1 MLVTFVR
8 VLIGFVMGFGLLLAA
23 ITIHSF
29 TPTLDPVAPVS
40 FLDKISYWMGVHEKS
55 AIVIVDVGA
64 WSTIVY
70 TYIFH
75 RHVSDGSFHI
85 EKEYKNTILPGLFSD
100 EVAADKTLLTHKIDD
115 ILNQAVKNLPNSVF
129 RLRLRPQDCRSEE
142 CRPPMVVKVSNEALN
157 LNKNRVSSVL
167 QNLSRRLDTNSSF
180 YFNPEKSFGAL
191 HRLADETALQ
201 WFAISLLSHSFVNWK
216 TVKSIILLN
225 VSEQDLFITTAVPL
239 DQALPEHRVIS
250 LRHLHAF
257 GHKVSLFVS

>member
-75 RHVSDGSFHI
+75 RHVSDA
-85 EKEYKNTILPGLFSD
+85 LW
-100 EVAADKTLLTHKIDD
+100 EV
-115 ILNQAVKNLPNSVF
+115 
-129 RLRLRPQDCRSEE
+129 
-142 CRPPMVVKVSNEALN
+142 
-157 LNKNRVSSVL
+157 
-167 QNLSRRLDTNSSF
+167 
-180 YFNPEKSFGAL
+180 
-191 HRLADETALQ
+191 
-201 WFAISLLSHSFVNWK
+201 
-216 TVKSIILLN
+216 
-225 VSEQDLFITTAVPL
+225 
-239 DQALPEHRVIS
+239 
-250 LRHLHAF
+250 
-257 GHKVSLFVS
+257 